1 MDVPPQSL
9 YTSKRKHLSGV
20 ILTEVYSMED
30 KIGKVI
36 QEIERC
42 GTKFVRLQFVDIHG
56 TPKNM
61 AVPLVKPDDMEDIL
75 KDGLLFDGSS
85 VAGFVNINESDLI
98 IKPDPETF
106 SHLPWRP
113 EEKGVCR
120 FICDI
125 YWPDGKPFE
134 GDPRYILKRT
144 LEKAKN
150 DGYEYNVGPEPEFFI
165 VEKDEDG
172 RIHPHDNGVY
182 FDVEPV
188 DQGTDMRREL
198 VLGLEELKFEVEASH
213 HEVAPGQHEISF
225 KFDDALKTADAVI
238 TFKQAIKAIV
248 DKMGYLVT
256 FMPKPFFGEN
266 GSGMHCHQSL
276 FKHSENLF
284 YDPEGKNQ
292 LSQEAMYFMGG
303 LLKHSPALAC
313 VVAPT
318 INSYKRLVPGYEAP
332 VYISYGLKNRS
343 TLVRVPAS
351 RGKGTRIEFR
361 CPDPSCN
368 PYLAFAAML
377 EAGMDGIKNKVD
389 PGEPVEIDVFGLD
402 ESGLEEMG
410 IKTLPSSLW
419 EAYHA
424 LEKDEVIK
432 NALGEHIYP
441 QFYQLKRKEWDDYRI
456 QVFRYEQ
463 DKYLQI

>member
-1 MDVPPQSL
+1 
-9 YTSKRKHLSGV
+9 
-20 ILTEVYSMED
+20 ME
-30 KIGKVI
+30 
-36 QEIERC
+36 
-42 GTKFVRLQFVDIHG
+42 
-56 TPKNM
+56 PM
-61 AVPLVKPDDMEDIL
+61 
-75 KDGLLFDGSS
+75 
-85 VAGFVNINESDLI
+85 
-98 IKPDPETF
+98 
-106 SHLPWRP
+106 
-113 EEKGVCR
+113 
-120 FICDI
+120 
-125 YWPDGKPFE
+125 
-134 GDPRYILKRT
+134 
-144 LEKAKN
+144 
-150 DGYEYNVGPEPEFFI
+150 
-165 VEKDEDG
+165 
-172 RIHPHDNGVY
+172 
-182 FDVEPV
+182 

-198 VLGLEELKFEVEASH
+198 VLGLEELKFDVETSH

-276 FKHSENLF
+276 FQDGENLF
-284 YDPEGKNQ
+284 YDPEGKYE
-292 LSQEAMYFMGG
+292 LSQEALYFMGG

-313 VVAPT
+313 VVAPS

-368 PYLAFAAML
+368 PYLAFASML
-377 EAGMDGIKNKVD
+377 EAGLDGIKNKVD
-389 PGEPVEIDVFGLD
+389 PGDPVEIDVFELD
-402 ESGLEEMG
+402 EAGLEEIG

-432 NALGEHIYP
+432 KPGEHIYP
-441 QFYQLKRKEWDDYRI
+441 VLRIKRKEWDDYR
-456 QVFRYEQ
+456 Y
-463 DKYLQI
+463 KYSIRTAQATCKSNSIFFFF

>member
-1 MDVPPQSL
+1 
-9 YTSKRKHLSGV
+9 
-20 ILTEVYSMED
+20 MED

-61 AVPLVKPDDMEDIL
+61 AVPLVKPDDMEGIL

-98 IKPDPETF
+98 IKPDPDTF
-106 SHLPWRP
+106 SPLPWRP

-125 YWPDGKPFE
+125 YWPDGTPFE

-144 LEKAKN
+144 LEKAQKN
-150 DGYEYNVGPEPEFFI
+150 GYEYNVGPEPEFFI
-165 VEKDEDG
+165 VEKDETG
-172 RIHPHDNGVY
+172 KIRPHDSGVY

-198 VLGLEELKFEVEASH
+198 VLGLEELKFDVETSH

-276 FKHSENLF
+276 FKHGENLF

-313 VVAPT
+313 VVAPI

-332 VYISYGLKNRS
+332 VYISYGLQNRS
-343 TLVRVPAS
+343 TLVRIPAS

-402 ESGLEEMG
+402 EAGLEKMG
-410 IKTLPSSLW
+410 IGTLPSSLW

-424 LEKDEVIK
+424 LEKDKVIK
-432 NALGEHIYP
+432 NALGKHIYP